1 MPWDD
6 SLSAVHNDDTKI
18 VGRALNAVNF
28 IEVDW
33 AAVERR
39 NTGYIRENITNS
51 RRYEDAKKQAES
63 ASSGNPIS

>member
-6 SLSAVHNDDTKI
+6 SLSAVHTDDTKI

-33 AAVERR
+33 RAVENR
-39 NTGYIRENITNS
+39 NTDYIRQNITNRV
-51 RRYEDAKKQAES
+51 RRDDDAKKAQAA
-63 ASSGNPIS
+63 AS

>member
-6 SLSAVHNDDTKI
+6 SLSAVHNDDTKV

-33 AAVERR
+33 EAVERR
-39 NTGYIRENITNS
+39 NAGYLAVNIANS
-51 RRYEDAKKQAES
+51 RKREQDAK
-63 ASSGNPIS
+63 